1 MTKVTIVAA
10 AAAVLAASSVALM
23 LGRGASASPEQTR
36 VIDRTMRCATGFQGG
51 LRLVT
56 LQASSRAANAGYV
69 WALTNVQPTGRIATL
84 GQSGLELSPF
94 CRPVRTS
101 VSFSARGLQGSL
113 ASPFDDRWD
122 CGAPRTVL
130 LRVRAVFRSNAP
142 ALRRGEPWGFPI
154 LYAHRPVRE
163 GSLVVRAPSGK
174 TLAIARLLP
183 TGKVQVLTSDACF
196 PD

>member
-1 MTKVTIVAA
+1 
-10 AAAVLAASSVALM
+10 
-23 LGRGASASPEQTR
+23 
-36 VIDRTMRCATGFQGG
+36 VIDRTVSCATGLQGG

-56 LQASSRAANAGYV
+56 LQASSRAANAGYA

-94 CRPVRTS
+94 CRAERASVPLTTS
-101 VSFSARGLQGSL
+101 GLEGSL

-122 CGAPRTVL
+122 CTVPRRLL
-130 LRVRAVFRSNAP
+130 LRVRAVFRGRAP

-154 LYAHRPVRE
+154 LFAHRPVRE
-163 GSLVVRAPSGK
+163 GGLAVRTPSGK
-174 TLAIARLLP
+174 TVALVRLLSS
-183 TGKVQVLTSDACF
+183 GKVRVLTSSSCF